1 MMVARQEKNWEVKLA
16 ILVPGDNIFILMA
29 IVAAYAL
36 HETLNYDAILF
47 LRILTQPIEEVI
59 MCPRVS

>member
-36 HETLNYDAILF
+36 HKTLNYYAILF
-47 LRILTQPIEEVI
+47 LRILIPPIEEVI